1 MAKEIK
7 YGAEARTALEAGVNK
22 LADTVRVTLG
32 PKGRNVVLDKQF
44 GAPLITNDGVTIAK
58 EIELEDAFENM
69 GAQLIKEVASKT
81 KRHTETLLKGLRL
94 LDIPILITQ
103 QYTKGLG
110 MSSPSLFE
118 AAGTDSW
125 LEKRTFSCLG
135 DEIIRKT
142 LQDFHKKQ
150 VIVCGVEA
158 HICVEQTVLDLLH
171 LGYEVFLIAD
181 CVSSRKSSD
190 LQTAIRRMTQA
201 GAVVT
206 SYEAILF
213 ELMETSMHP
222 RFREISALIK

>member
-1 MAKEIK
+1 MKIRQQH
-7 YGAEARTALEAGVNK
+7 GIALAIDEQERLLPAIHNGEE
-22 LADTVRVTLG
+22 
-32 PKGRNVVLDKQF
+32 VLQ
-44 GAPLITNDGVTIAK
+44 
-58 EIELEDAFENM
+58 
-69 GAQLIKEVASKT
+69 
-81 KRHTETLLKGLRL
+81 HTELLLKGLRL
-94 LDIPILITQ
+94 LDVPILITQ

-110 MSSPSLFE
+110 MSAPSLFT

-142 LQDFHKKQ
+142 L
-150 VIVCGVEA
+150 GVEA

-181 CVSSRKSSD
+181 CVSSRKPSD
-190 LQTAIRRMTQA
+190 QETAIRRMEQA

-222 RFREISALIK
+222 KFKEISALIK

>member
-1 MAKEIK
+1 
-7 YGAEARTALEAGVNK
+7 
-22 LADTVRVTLG
+22 
-32 PKGRNVVLDKQF
+32 
-44 GAPLITNDGVTIAK
+44 
-58 EIELEDAFENM
+58 
-69 GAQLIKEVASKT
+69 
-81 KRHTETLLKGLRL
+81 
-94 LDIPILITQ
+94 
-103 QYTKGLG
+103 
-110 MSSPSLFE
+110 MSAPSLFE

-142 LQDFHKKQ
+142 LQDSHKKQ

-190 LQTAIRRMTQA
+190 LQTAIRRIAQA

>member
-1 MAKEIK
+1 MKIK
-7 YGAEARTALEAGVNK
+7 LPHAIALAIDEQERLLPAIHNGEE
-22 LADTVRVTLG
+22 
-32 PKGRNVVLDKQF
+32 VLQ
-44 GAPLITNDGVTIAK
+44 
-58 EIELEDAFENM
+58 
-69 GAQLIKEVASKT
+69 
-81 KRHTETLLKGLRL
+81 HTELLLKGLRL
-94 LDIPILITQ
+94 LDVPILITQ

-110 MSSPSLFE
+110 MSAPSLFT

-142 LQDFHKKQ
+142 LQDAHKKQ
-150 VIVCGVEA
+150 VIICGVEA

-181 CVSSRKSSD
+181 CVSSRKPSD
-190 LQTAIRRMTQA
+190 QETAIRRMEQA

-222 RFREISALIK
+222 KFKEISALIK

>member
-1 MAKEIK
+1 MKIRQQHAI
-7 YGAEARTALEAGVNK
+7 ALAIDEQERLLPAIHNGEE
-22 LADTVRVTLG
+22 
-32 PKGRNVVLDKQF
+32 VLQ
-44 GAPLITNDGVTIAK
+44 
-58 EIELEDAFENM
+58 
-69 GAQLIKEVASKT
+69 
-81 KRHTETLLKGLRL
+81 HTELLLKGLRL
-94 LDIPILITQ
+94 LDVPILITQ

-110 MSSPSLFE
+110 MSAPSLFT

-142 LQDFHKKQ
+142 LQDAHKKQ
-150 VIVCGVEA
+150 VIICGVE
-158 HICVEQTVLDLLH
+158 ETVLDLLH

-181 CVSSRKSSD
+181 CVSSRKPSD
-190 LQTAIRRMTQA
+190 QETAIRRMEQA

-222 RFREISALIK
+222 KFKEISALIK

>member
-1 MAKEIK
+1 MRVKYTAKWGLQIAEMIFQTRSRKHDPYSVNFWRTYFMKIK
-7 YGAEARTALEAGVNK
+7 LPHAIALAIDEQERLLPAIQNGK
-22 LADTVRVTLG
+22 ETL
-32 PKGRNVVLDKQF
+32 
-44 GAPLITNDGVTIAK
+44 
-58 EIELEDAFENM
+58 
-69 GAQLIKEVASKT
+69 
-81 KRHTETLLKGLRL
+81 RHTETLLKGLRL

-110 MSSPSLFE
+110 MSAPSLFE
-118 AAGTDSW
+118 ATGTDSW

-142 LQDFHKKQ
+142 LQDSHKKQ

-190 LQTAIRRMTQA
+190 LQTAIRRMAQA